1 MIGKEILQ
9 TGVLTLAFKAVL
21 ALNGEN
27 AFAQN
32 KQVAP
37 VPTNPT
43 GQELTLEAVDNVTMG
58 KATNCIRTVMPGTT
72 VVNVTRFSWFGGR
85 ERTVSIGSG
94 EGTRISASLTEAR
107 TEAGVRYSATPSLS
121 LKVDRSIDG
130 KVIEQEYIDKGPDG
144 LIDSSSGVVVFGG
157 GNPVDLLFKEGIT
170 PQKRYKRALEVFVAG
185 CEANTQLNK

>member
-58 KATNCIRTVMPGTT
+58 KAIDCIKTAERGGS
-72 VVNVTRFSWFGGR
+72 VVNVENISWFGG
-85 ERTVSIGSG
+85 ENRTVVIDNND
-94 EGTRISASLTEAR
+94 GTRIRASLNEIKGNSGTE
-107 TEAGVRYSATPSLS
+107 
-121 LKVDRSIDG
+121 DH
-130 KVIEQEYIDKGPDG
+130 
-144 LIDSSSGVVVFGG
+144 
-157 GNPVDLLFKEGIT
+157 
-170 PQKRYKRALEVFVAG
+170 EV
-185 CEANTQLNK
+185 